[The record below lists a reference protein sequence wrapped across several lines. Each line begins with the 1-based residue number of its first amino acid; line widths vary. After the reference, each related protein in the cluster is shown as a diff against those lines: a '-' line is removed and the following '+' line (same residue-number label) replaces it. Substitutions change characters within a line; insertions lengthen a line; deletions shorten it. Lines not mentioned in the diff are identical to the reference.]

1 MFATLP
7 QALRLLARE
16 CPSPLYL
23 VGGYVRDALAGAP
36 CPKPDLDLAS
46 AASDEAF
53 ARAAERC
60 GFTVR
65 AVYPATGTVKIAD
78 GQGMECEY
86 TRFRSDKYVRG
97 IHTPAEVCFTEDI
110 ALDAR
115 RRDFCANAVYYDL
128 AADTL
133 CDPLGGIQDISARVL
148 RTVAPAEK
156 VFGEDGLRLLRLARI
171 AAQTGFSPDAAC
183 LAGAKKNAPLIE
195 DIAPERIFRE
205 LTLLLSADEKPHGTD
220 GPYRGL
226 CILRETGVLA
236 HILPELA
243 AGDGMAQRA
252 DFHDYDVLEHSFRC
266 VRCAPRDIRFA
277 ALLHDVGKPFCFL
290 RDGNFHAHPTEG
302 ARIGAAVLARLKAP
316 AKLIEETAALILRHM
331 RDFDLAMRVQK
342 VRREIVESYPLLEKL
357 FALKQ
362 ADFTACKGDPS
373 PAPSVLKWRGI
384 LAKMREE
391 GVPFTLAQ
399 LAVGGQEM
407 AALGMKGEQ
416 IGQALTA
423 LWHYCIEDGRRN
435 TREAL
440 LARARR
446 IREEQSCK

>member
-148 RTVAPAEK
+148 RTGEKRVEGGALRVVEAQVCEVGQVLQGVHLGEGDLLLALRAPPARRRRPLSPLCHAHLPALPS
-156 VFGEDGLRLLRLARI
+156 FSPILARGP
-171 AAQTGFSPDAAC
+171 ASRRGPASAQISTGP
-183 LAGAKKNAPLIE
+183 P
-195 DIAPERIFRE
+195 
-205 LTLLLSADEKPHGTD
+205 
-220 GPYRGL
+220 
-226 CILRETGVLA
+226 
-236 HILPELA
+236 
-243 AGDGMAQRA
+243 RA
-252 DFHDYDVLEHSFRC
+252 F
-266 VRCAPRDIRFA
+266 
-277 ALLHDVGKPFCFL
+277 
-290 RDGNFHAHPTEG
+290 
-302 ARIGAAVLARLKAP
+302 
-316 AKLIEETAALILRHM
+316 
-331 RDFDLAMRVQK
+331 
-342 VRREIVESYPLLEKL
+342 
-357 FALKQ
+357 
-362 ADFTACKGDPS
+362 
-373 PAPSVLKWRGI
+373 
-384 LAKMREE
+384 
-391 GVPFTLAQ
+391 
-399 LAVGGQEM
+399 
-407 AALGMKGEQ
+407 
-416 IGQALTA
+416 
-423 LWHYCIEDGRRN
+423 
-435 TREAL
+435 
-440 LARARR
+440 
-446 IREEQSCK
+446 